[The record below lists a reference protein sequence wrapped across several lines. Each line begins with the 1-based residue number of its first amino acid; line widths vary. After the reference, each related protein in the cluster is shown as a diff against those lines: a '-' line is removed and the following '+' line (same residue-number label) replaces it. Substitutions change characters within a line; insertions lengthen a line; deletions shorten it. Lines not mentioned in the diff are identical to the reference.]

1 MSVQNHNLKLFIDFC
16 KNSVEANDVD
26 PAISY
31 MNYIVDR
38 MEFNEEQVL
47 WLCFLYGITYQ
58 LPTAYVIWSEFPDL
72 ELIDEDRLRKWFTK
86 DVQLRLPFQQD
97 KIKCRPKTVETILS
111 YQKIVGGSQKEY
123 FDELLDSPDTQVNF
137 DRMWTPLK
145 SVYNFGRFSTWNQCQ
160 ALKHVAGYNVEPTT
174 LMLGEPDSISFTD
187 GLAYAYGLLDKVTK
201 KTVDESTGKKRKEY
215 YKWSDDEKVDME
227 NACSVLKKQLKL
239 DNFQLETLACAFKKI
254 WRNNDS
260 RYVGYYNDRMAEDI
274 RKTSDQK
281 WTGIDWSL
289 LWDARDF
296 CVPKKYLHENKG
308 VNRSNFILLPEDKV
322 YT

>member
-123 FDELLDSPDTQVNF
+123 FDDLLDSPDPQVNF

-160 ALKHVAGYNVEPTT
+160 ALKQVAGYNVEPTT

-201 KTVDESTGKKRKEY
+201 KTVDQSTGKKKKEY
-215 YKWSDDEKVDME
+215 YKWSDDEKMDME
-227 NACSVLKKQLKL
+227 NACSMLKKQLKL

-296 CVPKKYLHENKG
+296 CVPNKYLHENKG